1 MEERFTQDDERW
13 EQVNL
18 NFDLLFARVDSMG
31 ANQQRMEAQ
40 MDLGNKVMEQ
50 ILHDQQLLAKQIEL
64 TGEAVARLNLNQTP
78 LPEHDV
84 EPPSPTYTHRSGPS
98 FRTNRPPPL
107 GNPSRIRPPAPRTH
121 RSPESPAGYRHV
133 LPKMSCPTFDGSN
146 PRIWK
151 SKCLD
156 YFALC
161 NIDEAF
167 WTIAASLSMDGN
179 AAKWLQVYKKKHGLG
194 SWTSFMAAVEQKFG
208 VNAYRDAMEELL
220 ELRQTATVEDYA
232 LAFENLQFEISM
244 HNDGFDDTFFVSQ
257 FVRGL
262 RSDIATGV
270 QAHIP
275 KIVDEAILL
284 AKRQQQVLDK
294 GKQSW
299 SKPVSH
305 HKSQSVSQKADS
317 KSAGPQSSL
326 WKERQTLNYRKANN
340 LCYYCGDK
348 YDPSHVAVCK
358 QRPQAQVHALVAND
372 LDMPLSE
379 EVVAQL
385 ELEDSLSAEF
395 CQLSLNALAG
405 TDHGDALKLKAK
417 VKNQAMLTLVD
428 SGSTHSFVS
437 SEFLAKVGITP
448 VPTTPKQVKL
458 PNGDILISDCWVP
471 DMAWLCN
478 GYTLHSDMRV
488 LDFSVFDAILG
499 YDWLK
504 PHSPMQCHWSKK
516 NTGFSASRKAGS
528 FAGLTATT
536 PFSPGLLC

>member
-1 MEERFTQDDERW
+1 M
-13 EQVNL
+13 
-18 NFDLLFARVDSMG
+18 
-31 ANQQRMEAQ
+31 
-40 MDLGNKVMEQ
+40 
-50 ILHDQQLLAKQIEL
+50 
-64 TGEAVARLNLNQTP
+64 
-78 LPEHDV
+78 
-84 EPPSPTYTHRSGPS
+84 
-98 FRTNRPPPL
+98 
-107 GNPSRIRPPAPRTH
+107 
-121 RSPESPAGYRHV
+121 
-133 LPKMSCPTFDGSN
+133 
-146 PRIWK
+146 
-151 SKCLD
+151 
-156 YFALC
+156 
-161 NIDEAF
+161 
-167 WTIAASLSMDGN
+167 
-179 AAKWLQVYKKKHGLG
+179 
-194 SWTSFMAAVEQKFG
+194 
-208 VNAYRDAMEELL
+208 
-220 ELRQTATVEDYA
+220 
-232 LAFENLQFEISM
+232 
-244 HNDGFDDTFFVSQ
+244 
-257 FVRGL
+257 
-262 RSDIATGV
+262 
-270 QAHIP
+270 
-275 KIVDEAILL
+275 L

-348 YDPSHVAVCK
+348 YDPSHAVVCK

-385 ELEDSLSAEF
+385 ELEDSLTAEF

-488 LDFSVFDAILG
+488 LDFSVFDDILG

-516 NTGFSASRKAGS
+516 NTRFSASRKASS

-536 PFSPGLLC
+536 PFSPGLIC